1 MDEHGSA
8 APNFQNHNRGSAIV
22 NRYFCGDS
30 FSMGDFGVMGEWK
43 VKHSESKDAWNIIGT
58 TLGSRYKIARLPYF
72 KYPDLGHDFNDRE
85 KREQRL
91 NAQLISCAPEMLE
104 MLQDIANTLENGDTP
119 HVYQIRDLITK
130 ATTI

>member
-1 MDEHGSA
+1 VE
-8 APNFQNHNRGSAIV
+8 
-22 NRYFCGDS
+22 
-30 FSMGDFGVMGEWK
+30 DFVMSEFKGTKGEWK
-43 VKHSESKDAWNIIGT
+43 VDYGGEITSNNRFICDCA
-58 TLGSRYKIARLPYF
+58 TLTEEDRY
-72 KYPDLGHDFNDRE
+72 
-85 KREQRL
+85 